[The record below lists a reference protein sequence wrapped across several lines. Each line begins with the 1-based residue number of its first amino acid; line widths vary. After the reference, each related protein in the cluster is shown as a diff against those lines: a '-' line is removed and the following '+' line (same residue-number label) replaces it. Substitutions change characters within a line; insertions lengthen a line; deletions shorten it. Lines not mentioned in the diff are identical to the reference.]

1 MKELTE
7 KLSKQFEESHLLE
20 ENIRK
25 NMEAI
30 GYGLH

>member
-1 MKELTE
+1 MITTE
-7 KLSKQFEESHLLE
+7 LSKQFEESHLLE